1 MLKVNLIE
9 DEELR
14 SVVNAFIS
22 ALLPH
27 ENFQSSMYSDV
38 LTTLLK
44 YIHLDE
50 FKLEHG
56 LLINALFELNRVKTA
71 MPDFEPMLLRET
83 MESFLEASI
92 MDSIGRPE
100 LGVAEWLAFE
110 GLNTNLSIQTVR
122 EEACQ
127 KLCTRAL
134 DLYDEC
140 FAMAEDT
147 CSVLNKEPA
156 LKAAFL
162 ANYSRQCINT
172 QAEILRGEARVGRKK
187 YRGSVD
193 WLEYTT
199 KSAAEVRERV
209 NLAESSKVLKLDSV
223 EGSYA
228 LLKELQ
234 ALNVRI
240 ADYGIPELDD
250 FTPIL
255 THRLVVVVG
264 RENIGKTK
272 FAIDKATNV
281 LLAGGKVAYMCG
293 ESQKAR
299 VYADIMIN
307 YIWKKH
313 GIFIRSEHLAAPEMC
328 PDDVRKVIGMAINEV
343 VNAQGLILCDSFSY
357 DTVYSELEALY
368 ESTSFDM
375 VVIDHSQALVGTAG
389 DGSLKGKIDSLA
401 TAARD
406 FKKAYPV
413 CVMITSHPSTANR
426 DTSKRDK
433 RANDSATAGSSKL
446 SAEADEVFIL
456 RDNETLQK
464 QGLLILEN
472 NKRRDAGVV
481 TENIILQKQYNVS
494 ALVYDAAL
502 QGGEN
507 QMALKR
513 EEALKAI
520 DDVCKIDD
528 EDAFTIED

>member
-1 MLKVNLIE
+1 MLKVNLLE

-14 SVVNAFIS
+14 EIVNAFIS

-27 ENFQSSMYSDV
+27 DNFESSMYSNV

-56 LLINALFELNRVKTA
+56 LVINALFELNRVKTA
-71 MPDFEPMLLRET
+71 MPDFEPRLLRDT
-83 MESFLEASI
+83 LESFLEASI
-92 MDSIGRPE
+92 MDSIARPE
-100 LGVAEWLAFE
+100 LGVTEWLEFE
-110 GLNTNLSIQTVR
+110 GLNTNLNIQTVR
-122 EEACQ
+122 EDACQ
-127 KLCTRAL
+127 KICERTL

-140 FAMAEDT
+140 FAMGENT
-147 CSVLNKEPA
+147 CTVLNREPA

-172 QAEILRGEARVGRKK
+172 QAEILRGEARVGRKR

-193 WLEYTT
+193 WLEYITRAT
-199 KSAAEVRERV
+199 VEVKERV

-234 ALNVRI
+234 ALYVRI
-240 ADYGIPELDD
+240 ANYGIPELDD

-272 FAIDKATNV
+272 FAVDKAANV

-293 ESQKAR
+293 ESHKAQ

-307 YIWKKH
+307 YIYKKY
-313 GIFIRSEHLAAPEMC
+313 GIFIRGEHLAAPEMC
-328 PDDVRKVIGMAINEV
+328 PDDVRKIIGMAINTV
-343 VNAQGLILCDSFSY
+343 VEEKGLILCDSFSY

-368 ESTSFDM
+368 ESTAFDM
-375 VVIDHSQALVGTAG
+375 VVIDHSQALVGTAS
-389 DGSLKGKIDSLA
+389 DGTLKGKIDALA
-401 TAARD
+401 TAVRD

-413 CVMITSHPSTANR
+413 CVMVTSHPSTVAK

-433 RANDSATAGSSKL
+433 RANDSPTAGSSKL
-446 SAEADEVFIL
+446 SAEADEVFLL

-472 NKRRDAGVV
+472 TKRRGASVV
-481 TENIILQKQYNVS
+481 EENIILQKRFEVS
-494 ALVYDAAL
+494 ALIYDPAL

-507 QMALKR
+507 QLALKR
-513 EEALKAI
+513 EEALRAI
-520 DDVCKIDD
+520 DDICKVDE
-528 EDAFTIED
+528 EDAFDIE